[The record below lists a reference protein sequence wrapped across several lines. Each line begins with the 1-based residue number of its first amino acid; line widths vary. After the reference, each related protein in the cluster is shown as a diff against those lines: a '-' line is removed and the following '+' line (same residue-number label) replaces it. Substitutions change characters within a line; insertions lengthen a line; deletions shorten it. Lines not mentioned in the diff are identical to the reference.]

1 MNNPIIGTSFAQ
13 VYKSLLQKLLYE
25 PEFVSSP
32 RGQQIHEFKDHTL
45 IITDP
50 RQCYFNNERRSTKY
64 DYVMAEILW
73 YLSGDNNKD
82 FIEKYASMWNKICN
96 PDDATLN
103 SAYGYLIFRNRY
115 SFNDPTQWQWA
126 VKSLQEDK
134 DTRQAVM
141 HFNGPQHQFTGNKDF
156 VCTMYANFLI
166 RNNKLH
172 LTVHMRSNDVV
183 LGLPTDIPFFCL
195 LQLNM
200 HRILKEKY
208 PDLKLGEY
216 THIVNSLH
224 LYERNAKLVEEML
237 HYDFKPAFIED
248 GAENVIS
255 VKGYP
260 HKPITDIYNAC
271 RKGVYDSSIAEECKS
286 AFMRKLNE
294 LNEKLMPF

>member
-1 MNNPIIGTSFAQ
+1 MNSPIIGTSFAA
-13 VYKSLLQKLLYE
+13 VYKTLLRKLLYE
-25 PEFVSSP
+25 PEFVSAP

-64 DYVMAEILW
+64 DYVMAELLW
-73 YLSGDNNKD
+73 YLSGDNSKE
-82 FIEKYASMWNKICN
+82 FIEKHASMWSKITN
-96 PDDATLN
+96 PDDETLN
-103 SAYGYLIFRNRY
+103 SAYGYLIFRDRL

-126 VKSLQEDK
+126 VKSLKEDK

-141 HFNGPQHQFTGNKDF
+141 HFNRPAHQFEGNKDF

-166 RNNKLH
+166 RDNRLH

-200 HRILKEKY
+200 HRILQEKY

-224 LYERNAKLVEEML
+224 LYERNANLVEEML
-237 HYDFKPAFIED
+237 QHEFIPGYIEN
-248 GAENVIS
+248 GAEKAITAA
-255 VKGYP
+255 GYP
-260 HKPITDIYNAC
+260 HRVIKRIYQA
-271 RKGVYDSSIAEECKS
+271 CKS
-286 AFMRKLNE
+286 GLHDSTIEKDCVTPFLMKLNK
-294 LNEKLMPF
+294 LNDNVLPF

>member
-13 VYKSLLQKLLYE
+13 VYQQLLRKLLYE
-25 PEFVSSP
+25 PEFVSAP

-50 RQCYFNNERRSTKY
+50 WQCYFNNERRSTKY
-64 DYVMAEILW
+64 DYVFAELLW
-73 YLSGDNNKD
+73 YLSGDNSKD
-82 FIEKYASMWNKICN
+82 FIEKHASMWNRIAN
-96 PDDATLN
+96 PDDETLN
-103 SAYGYLIFRNRY
+103 SAYGYLIFKDRY

-126 VKSLQEDK
+126 VESLKTDK

-141 HFNGPQHQFTGNKDF
+141 HFNRPQHQFSGNKDF

-166 RNNKLH
+166 RDNRLH

-183 LGLPTDIPFFCL
+183 LGLPTDIPFFCM

-200 HRILKEKY
+200 HHILKKTY

-224 LYERNAKLVEEML
+224 MYERNANLVEDML
-237 HYDFKPAFIED
+237 RYPFIPAVIEN
-248 GAENVIS
+248 GADKVITES
-255 VKGYP
+255 GYP
-260 HKPITDIYNAC
+260 MPIVKRIYDCCKNGT
-271 RKGVYDSSIAEECKS
+271 RDSTITPLCDTPFLK
-286 AFMRKLNE
+286 RLNKLNE
-294 LNEKLMPF
+294 QLP